1 MKGLVGGK
9 GELPLMLDGELEASG
24 VGCGRNC
31 RDAVG
36 DDIASQ
42 NLFFPGE
49 NWETLTY
56 LADSARGVVDLIY
69 IDPPYNTGSKFIY
82 KDNRRGGDGSIVGHH
97 AEWMSFMDG
106 RLALAKQTMKPTGLI
121 AVSVDDYEMPY
132 LRIILEHV
140 FGNENFIGVL
150 PIARSGIGKGSAK
163 TNFASNHEYVVIFR
177 KSAAGAVAGVRDQ
190 SSNYDREDEFGL
202 YRIDGLFRKK
212 GDASRRVDRPN
223 LFYPLYFDNSGR
235 VFVEPASDR
244 REVYPLDSNG
254 GERRWLWSREK
265 VERES
270 WKLHA
275 SKTGTIYVKNYYDPR
290 KRTKLRSFRDAQT
303 DFYTNAAS
311 REVREIYGDRIFETA
326 KPLALIEFLV
336 DSLVAS
342 DALVFDFFAGTGTT
356 AEAVSR
362 LNRRDGGMRRV
373 WLAESVEEIPKGHP
387 ARNHGFKTIDEL
399 TRFRLQH
406 TKRDDPN
413 FEIFEV
419 SERGANRTLL

>member
-1 MKGLVGGK
+1 MKRLVGEK
-9 GELPLMLDGELEASG
+9 IEFPLMLDVEPEMGGDGYGRKCRGVFGAEL
-24 VGCGRNC
+24 
-31 RDAVG
+31 
-36 DDIASQ
+36 ASQ
-42 NLFFPGE
+42 NVFLPGE
-49 NWETLTY
+49 NMETLTY
-56 LADSARGVVDLIY
+56 LADVAREVVDLIY

-82 KDNRRGGDGSIVGHH
+82 NDKRRSGGGPVLGHH
-97 AEWMSFMDG
+97 AEWMSFMG
-106 RLALAKQTMKPTGLI
+106 VRLALARQTMKSTGLI

-132 LRIILEHV
+132 LRIVLEQV
-140 FGNENFIGVL
+140 FGHENFIGVL

-177 KSAAGAVAGVRDQ
+177 KTAAGAVAGVRDQ
-190 SSNYDREDEFGL
+190 PSNYDREDEFGL

-212 GDASRRVDRPN
+212 GDASRRADRPN
-223 LFYPLYFDNSGR
+223 LFYPLYFDDSGK
-235 VFVEPASDR
+235 VFVEPGPGR
-244 REVYPLDSNG
+244 REVYPLDSKG
-254 GERRWLWSREK
+254 DEKRWLWSRRKAEM
-265 VERES
+265 ES
-270 WKLHA
+270 WKLQA

-311 REVREIYGDRIFETA
+311 REVREIYGDRVFETA

-336 DSLVAS
+336 DTLVAS

-362 LNRRDGGMRRV
+362 LNRRDGGERRV
-373 WLAESVEEIPKGHP
+373 WLAESVEEIPQGHP
-387 ARNHGFKTIDEL
+387 ARLHGFRTIAEL

-413 FEIFEV
+413 FEILEV
-419 SERGANRTLL
+419 SDQGANRTLL